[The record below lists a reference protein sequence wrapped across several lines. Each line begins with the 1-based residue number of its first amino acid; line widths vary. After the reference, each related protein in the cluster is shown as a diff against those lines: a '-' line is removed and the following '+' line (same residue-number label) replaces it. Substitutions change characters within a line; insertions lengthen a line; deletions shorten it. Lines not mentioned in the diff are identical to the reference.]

1 MRITRALL
9 LLVLALVPATV
20 ALAQD
25 DVAQATASD
34 GLYAVLETSQGD
46 IVCELHYDKVPVTVA
61 NFVGLAKGEK
71 EFKDPQSG
79 ETVTR
84 PYYDGLKFH
93 RIIKNFMIQ
102 GGCPLGTGTGGPG
115 YSFTDEFDPS
125 LRHSGPG
132 ILSMANAG
140 PGTNGSQFFITHK
153 ATPWLDDKHTVFGQ
167 TVLGQDVVDA
177 MAEVPMT
184 GPQNST
190 PVEDIILEKVE
201 IVATGSDAKA
211 FDWKDAWGSY
221 QEEQEKAEAMRVAE
235 EKEQLQARAEE
246 LGFKVDDLVDGPEG
260 VRYVV
265 VQEGEGEPAERG
277 QTAITNYT
285 GWLLD
290 GKKFDSSRDKGKTF
304 NTKVG
309 VDPIIRG
316 WSLMLQEMK
325 PGERRIVVIPGELA
339 YGQRG
344 YPGMIPPN
352 ATLLFD
358 VEVMEIQR

>member
-1 MRITRALL
+1 MRTFVALL
-9 LLVLALVPATV
+9 LLALSLGPASAV
-20 ALAQD
+20 QAQD
-25 DVAQATASD
+25 DVAAATSAD
-34 GLYAVLETSQGD
+34 GLYAVLQTSMGT
-46 IVCELHYDKVPVTVA
+46 IVCKLHYDKVPVTVA

-71 EFKDPQSG
+71 EFQDPQSG
-79 ETVTR
+79 ERVTR

-115 YSFTDEFDPS
+115 YSFKDEFDPS

-132 ILSMANAG
+132 VLSMANAG

-153 ATPWLDDKHTVFGQ
+153 ATPWLDDKHSVFGQ

-190 PVEDIILEKVE
+190 PVEDIVLEKVE
-201 IVATGSDAKA
+201 IVATGADAAA
-211 FDWKDAWGSY
+211 FDWETAWGSY
-221 QEEQEKAEAMRVAE
+221 AE
-235 EKEQLQARAEE
+235 EKERAEADRLAREMEQLQTRLEE
-246 LGFKVDDLVDGPEG
+246 MGHSVSELVDGPEG
-260 VRYVV
+260 VRYIVT
-265 VQEGEGEPAERG
+265 QEGEGEPAERG
-277 QTAITNYT
+277 QTAVTNYT

-290 GKKFDSSRDKGKTF
+290 GKKFDSSRDKGRPF
-304 NTKVG
+304 PTKVG

-325 PGERRIVVIPGELA
+325 PGERRVVVIPGELA